1 MLSLLGVLWI
11 QLQDLSTLN
20 DISAVFKLHPMVKTS
35 FTDLRAR
42 STFVSIDPNK
52 LFVLTLT
59 FCHLRTN
66 GQHCGIAKLFVY
78 VSKNVIIT
86 YESEVLSVS
95 EETHD
100 DILNMEYY
108 RYDQEI
114 VNAIN
119 NKLDFLLPELCN
131 YGTPFLL
138 YNLAIEGLRLQDQL
152 VEFCSR
158 SISFHKQLVDKV
170 QNDINNSFIFRK
182 VRILES
188 SLVLIK
194 SQIVTSVNA
203 IDRCMGG
210 SGKNVRYESNNELKN
225 DEQLNYRTD
234 PYLNYALDAYYYV
247 EDTIIRKVDEVQG
260 LHSDMESLS
269 QLVTARIALLLSLYF
284 SLFVPLNFLTGIFG
298 MNFQAN
304 DDETYSIGILNDPN
318 GVYYFWLLCLL
329 ILTMTLS
336 LLVYGGLM
344 KPLDSIR
351 HYINKLNNL
360 CGTSYD
366 RIQQEK
372 DDANREDENRVR
384 VKSALLEEAVR
395 GNKRNSFSRRTL
407 T

>member
-1 MLSLLGVLWI
+1 
-11 QLQDLSTLN
+11 
-20 DISAVFKLHPMVKTS
+20 
-35 FTDLRAR
+35 
-42 STFVSIDPNK
+42 
-52 LFVLTLT
+52 
-59 FCHLRTN
+59 
-66 GQHCGIAKLFVY
+66 
-78 VSKNVIIT
+78 
-86 YESEVLSVS
+86 VS

-100 DILNMEYY
+100 DILNMDYFV
-108 RYDQEI
+108 YDQEI
-114 VNAIN
+114 ANAIN
-119 NKLDFLLPELCN
+119 KKLEFLLPELCRF
-131 YGTPFLL
+131 GTSFLL

-194 SQIVTSVNA
+194 SQIITSVNA

-210 SGKNVRYESNNELKN
+210 SGKNVKYEGKTENSDN
-225 DEQLNYRTD
+225 QMNYRAD

-298 MNFQAN
+298 MNFQPN
-304 DDETYSIGILNDPN
+304 DTEDYSIGILNDPD

-329 ILTMTLS
+329 VLTMTLS

-344 KPLDSIR
+344 KPLEVIKNYS
-351 HYINKLNNL
+351 HALSSL
-360 CGTSYD
+360 CGRSYD
-366 RIQQEK
+366 RLQQEK
-372 DDANREDENRVR
+372 DEANREDAHRVR

-395 GNKRNSFSRRTL
+395 GNKGRNSISRRTQL
-407 T
+407 S